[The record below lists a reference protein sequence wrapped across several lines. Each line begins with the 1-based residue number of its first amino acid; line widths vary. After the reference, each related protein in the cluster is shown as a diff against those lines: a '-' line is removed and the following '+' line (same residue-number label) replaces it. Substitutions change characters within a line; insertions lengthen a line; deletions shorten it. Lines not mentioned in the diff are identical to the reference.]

1 MSLTVAFENDLVRV
15 SRPSYGLLV
24 ALETHFEGED
34 VCCISL
40 EVLKGY
46 RADYYEDH
54 KPGQEERLLIDAFIA
69 DAEAHWTRRD
79 CLEEWY
85 MVMFRRTD
93 DEGDVQIH
101 FADPLR
107 HVRSP
112 GWDFFERHISL
123 HIESSDPVTEIS
135 LSALREC
142 ARDYRTEDRPSAA
155 ALGCVEEFLAD
166 VAAHW
171 KDKKLEQNARLM
183 LWADLPVA

>member
-1 MSLTVAFENDLVRV
+1 MSLTLAFENDLVKV
-15 SRPSYGLLV
+15 SRPSDGLLE
-24 ALETHFEGED
+24 ALETHFEGEN

-40 EVLKGY
+40 SVLRGY
-46 RADYYEDH
+46 REDYYDEH
-54 KPGQEERLLIDAFIA
+54 NPGEEERELIDAFIA

-79 CLEEWY
+79 CLDDWY

-93 DEGDVQIH
+93 EAGDIQIH

-123 HIESSDPVTEIS
+123 HIESSDAVTEIS

-142 ARDYRTEDRPSAA
+142 ARDYRTEDKASAK
-155 ALGCVEEFLAD
+155 ALASVAEFLAD
-166 VAAHW
+166 ADAHW
-171 KDKKLEQNARLM
+171 KERKLEQHDRLM